1 MPSTEPLIYVVDDD
15 ASVLKSIERLLS
27 SVKLRCETYAS
38 ADELIGRVDPN
49 QTGCIVADMRMPGVS
64 GLELQRRLNER
75 GIDLPIVFVTGYSD
89 VPAVIRAMKAGASEV
104 LTKPIGGQELVD
116 AIRAAVAEH
125 HDRQQQRAAD
135 AELRARY
142 ETLTPRERQVM
153 ALVVAGKLN
162 KQSAADLGTT
172 EKTIKAHRGQVM
184 KKMGAISL
192 PDLVRMSQRVGGVAL
207 LSGHD
212 KSKPVDHD
220 MSRNYRR

>member
-1 MPSTEPLIYVVDDD
+1 MIYVVDDD

-27 SVKLRCETYAS
+27 SVKLRCETFAS
-38 ADELIGRVDPN
+38 ADALIGRVDPD

-64 GLELQRRLNER
+64 GLELQRRLNDS

-104 LTKPIGGQELVD
+104 LTKPIGGQELLD
-116 AIRAAVAEH
+116 AIRAAIAEH
-125 HDRQQQRAAD
+125 AERRQQRAAD

-162 KQSAADLGTT
+162 KQAAADLGTT

-192 PDLVRMSQRVGGVAL
+192 PDLVRMSQRVGGAVVTIAP
-207 LSGHD
+207 GPV
-212 KSKPVDHD
+212 KPGDHD
-220 MSRNYRR
+220 MSRDHGH